1 MFQTLF
7 GTSEKKEEPG
17 FFDKLKRGIEKT
29 RAGLTSRIEEVLATT
44 KKIDED
50 LLEELEYT
58 LISADIGVK
67 TTEEVLSSIRQKV
80 DRNLVNDAGELK
92 HLIREHLL
100 QVLQGSEKPPAALTL
115 MSTPWASRRLTR
127 SSWLAGVTAT
137 KDLPELS
144 LISTPSPRNT
154 ADLTSPAP
162 ILVRSWE

>member
-58 LISADIGVK
+58 LISADIGV
-67 TTEEVLSSIRQKV
+67 
-80 DRNLVNDAGELK
+80 
-92 HLIREHLL
+92 
-100 QVLQGSEKPPAALTL
+100 
-115 MSTPWASRRLTR
+115 
-127 SSWLAGVTAT
+127 
-137 KDLPELS
+137 
-144 LISTPSPRNT
+144 
-154 ADLTSPAP
+154 
-162 ILVRSWE
+162 